1 MGFGMGAAMGAKVAA
16 PDKICMNVMGD
27 GAFGMVG
34 MDFETAVRCR
44 IPIITVI
51 LNNGTLGGHN
61 RTLPV
66 ATQKYNATNMSGDYA
81 KIGEGLGA
89 YVEKVTKPADI
100 IPALRRA
107 IEANQA
113 GRPVLMD
120 VVTKDLTGS
129 PKAFSLS
136 KLGPL
141 GAG

>member
-1 MGFGMGAAMGAKVAA
+1 
-16 PDKICMNVMGD
+16 
-27 GAFGMVG
+27 
-34 MDFETAVRCR
+34 
-44 IPIITVI
+44 
-51 LNNGTLGGHN
+51 
-61 RTLPV
+61 
-66 ATQKYNATNMSGDYA
+66 
-81 KIGEGLGA
+81 
-89 YVEKVTKPADI
+89 
-100 IPALRRA
+100 LRRA